1 MAITSYEHLSLIEDI
16 LIGCYRKLNKKEKVA
31 IQMLIAG
38 SLAHIELLLAIG
50 KAGTKLT
57 TRQIKKR
64 GGRGGIKR
72 AWVVEIGVTHTISKK
87 NPNGTYSKKKF
98 KTPHEARLASLKYAE
113 EIKRMIQSYKETK
126 LTDEQWLDGLE
137 YFDRSGRKK
146 GGGSMGRKT

>member
-1 MAITSYEHLSLIEDI
+1 MSITSYEELSAIESI
-16 LIGCYRKLNKKEKVA
+16 LFSIKKLSRKQRVALQILVATGLN
-31 IQMLIAG
+31 
-38 SLAHIELLLAIG
+38 HCELLLAIG

-64 GGRGGIKR
+64 GGGGGIKK
-72 AWVVEIGVTHTISKK
+72 AWVVEMGVTHTISKK

-126 LTDEQWLDGLE
+126 LTDEQWLEGLE

-146 GGGSMGRKT
+146 GSGS

>member
-1 MAITSYEHLSLIEDI
+1 MSITSYEELSAIESI
-16 LIGCYRKLNKKEKVA
+16 LFSIKKLSRKQRVALQILVATGLN
-31 IQMLIAG
+31 
-38 SLAHIELLLAIG
+38 HCELLLAIG

-64 GGRGGIKR
+64 GVGGDIKR
-72 AWVVEIGVTHTISKK
+72 AWVVEVGVTHTISKK

-126 LTDEQWLDGLE
+126 LTDQQWLDGLE

-146 GGGSMGRKT
+146 VSGS

>member
-1 MAITSYEHLSLIEDI
+1 MSITSYEHLSAIESV
-16 LIGCYRKLNKKEKVA
+16 LQTCYHKLSKKQRVA
-31 IQMLIAG
+31 LQRLIATA
-38 SLAHIELLLAIG
+38 LNHCELLLAIG

-64 GGRGGIKR
+64 GGGGGIKR

-126 LTDEQWLDGLE
+126 LTDEQWLEGLE

-146 GGGSMGRKT
+146 GSGS

>member
-1 MAITSYEHLSLIEDI
+1 MSITSYEHLSLVEDI
-16 LIGCYRKLNKKEKVA
+16 LINCYRKLNKKEKVA
-31 IQMLIAG
+31 IQMLIATG
-38 SLAHIELLLAIG
+38 LNHIELLLAIG

-64 GGRGGIKR
+64 GGGGGIKR
-72 AWVVEIGVTHTISKK
+72 AWVVEMGVTHTISHK

-146 GGGSMGRKT
+146 GNGS

>member
-16 LIGCYRKLNKKEKVA
+16 LIGCYRKLNRKEKIA
-31 IQMLIAG
+31 IQQTISTCLN
-38 SLAHIELLLAIG
+38 HIELLLAIG

-64 GGRGGIKR
+64 GGGGGIKR
-72 AWVVEIGVTHTISKK
+72 AWVVEMGVTHTISQK

-126 LTDEQWLDGLE
+126 LTDEQWLEGLE

-146 GGGSMGRKT
+146 GSGS

>member
-1 MAITSYEHLSLIEDI
+1 
-16 LIGCYRKLNKKEKVA
+16 LIGCYRKLNRKEKIA
-31 IQMLIAG
+31 IQQTISTCLN
-38 SLAHIELLLAIG
+38 HIELLLAIG

-64 GGRGGIKR
+64 GGGGGIKK
-72 AWVVEIGVTHTISKK
+72 AWVVEMGVTHTISQK

-98 KTPHEARLASLKYAE
+98 KTPHEARLASIKYAE

-146 GGGSMGRKT
+146 GSGS

>member
-1 MAITSYEHLSLIEDI
+1 MSITSFEHLSLIEDI
-16 LIGCYRKLNKKEKVA
+16 LIGCYRKLNRKEKIA
-31 IQMLIAG
+31 IQMLIATG
-38 SLAHIELLLAIG
+38 LNHVELLLAIG

-64 GGRGGIKR
+64 GGGGGIKR
-72 AWVVEIGVTHTISKK
+72 AWVVEMGVTHTISQK

-113 EIKRMIQSYKETK
+113 DIKRMIQSYKETK

-146 GGGSMGRKT
+146 GDGF

>member
-1 MAITSYEHLSLIEDI
+1 MSITSYEHLSLIEDI
-16 LIGCYRKLNKKEKVA
+16 LIGSYRKLNNKERVA
-31 IQMLIAG
+31 IQRLIAG

-64 GGRGGIKR
+64 GGRGDIKR

-87 NPNGTYSKKKF
+87 NPDGTYSKKKF
-98 KTPHEARLASLKYAE
+98 KTPHAARLASIKYAK

-126 LTDEQWLDGLE
+126 LTDEQWLEGLE
-137 YFDRSGRKK
+137 YYDRSGRRKVS
-146 GGGSMGRKT
+146 GS

>member
-1 MAITSYEHLSLIEDI
+1 MSITSYEELSEIESI
-16 LIGCYRKLNKKEKVA
+16 LFSIKKLSKKQRVA
-31 IQMLIAG
+31 LQRLIATA
-38 SLAHIELLLAIG
+38 LNHCELLSAIG
-50 KAGTKLT
+50 KAGTKLK

-64 GGRGGIKR
+64 GVGGGIKR

-113 EIKRMIQSYKETK
+113 EIQRMIQSYKETK

-146 GGGSMGRKT
+146 GSGS

>member
-16 LIGCYRKLNKKEKVA
+16 LIGCYRKLSKKEKIA
-31 IQMLIAG
+31 IQQTISTCLN
-38 SLAHIELLLAIG
+38 HIELLLAIG

-64 GGRGGIKR
+64 GGGGGIKR
-72 AWVVEIGVTHTISKK
+72 AWVVEMGVTHTISQK

-126 LTDEQWLDGLE
+126 LTDEQWLEGLE

-146 GGGSMGRKT
+146 GSGS

>member
-1 MAITSYEHLSLIEDI
+1 MSITSFEELSAIESI
-16 LIGCYRKLNKKEKVA
+16 LFSIKKLNRKQRVA
-31 IQMLIAG
+31 LQILVATG
-38 SLAHIELLLAIG
+38 LNHCELLLAIG

-64 GGRGGIKR
+64 GGGGGIKR
-72 AWVVEIGVTHTISKK
+72 AWVVEVGVTHTISKK

-126 LTDEQWLDGLE
+126 LTDEQWLEGLE

-146 GGGSMGRKT
+146 GSGS

>member
-31 IQMLIAG
+31 IQMLIATG
-38 SLAHIELLLAIG
+38 LNHVELLLAIG
-50 KAGTKLT
+50 KAGTKLS

-64 GGRGGIKR
+64 GVGGDIKR

-126 LTDEQWLDGLE
+126 LTDEQWLEGLE

-146 GGGSMGRKT
+146 GSGS

>member
-1 MAITSYEHLSLIEDI
+1 MSITSYEHLSLIEDI
-16 LIGCYRKLNKKEKVA
+16 LIGCYRKLNRKEKIA
-31 IQMLIAG
+31 IQMLIATG
-38 SLAHIELLLAIG
+38 LNHCELLLAIG
-50 KAGTKLT
+50 KAGTKLA
-57 TRQIKKR
+57 TRRIKKR
-64 GGRGGIKR
+64 GGRGDIKR

-146 GGGSMGRKT
+146 GSGS

>member
-1 MAITSYEHLSLIEDI
+1 MSVTSFEQLSI
-16 LIGCYRKLNKKEKVA
+16 LESILNTCFDKLNRKQSVALQQVIGCA
-31 IQMLIAG
+31 IEYIN
-38 SLAHIELLLAIG
+38 LLDAIG
-50 KAGTKLT
+50 KSAKLT

-64 GGRGGIKR
+64 GGGGGMKK

-113 EIKRMIQSYKETK
+113 EIQRMIQSYKETK
-126 LTDEQWLDGLE
+126 LTDVQLLDGLE

-146 GGGSMGRKT
+146 GSGS

>member
-16 LIGCYRKLNKKEKVA
+16 LIGCYRKLNNKERVA
-31 IQMLIAG
+31 IQRLIAG
-38 SLAHIELLLAIG
+38 SLAHIDLLLAIG
-50 KAGTKLT
+50 KAGTKLS

-64 GGRGGIKR
+64 GGRGDIKR

-113 EIKRMIQSYKETK
+113 DIKRMIQSYKETK

-146 GGGSMGRKT
+146 GDGF

>member
-1 MAITSYEHLSLIEDI
+1 MSITNYEHLSAIESV
-16 LIGCYRKLNKKEKVA
+16 LQTCYHKLSKKQMVA
-31 IQMLIAG
+31 IQRLIATG
-38 SLAHIELLLAIG
+38 LNHCELLLALG

-57 TRQIKKR
+57 TRQIKQR
-64 GGRGGIKR
+64 GVGGGMKK

-126 LTDEQWLDGLE
+126 LTDEQWLEGLE

-146 GGGSMGRKT
+146 GSGS